1 MKFSKAII
9 NGIVVIE
16 PTVFSDQRGYFLESF
31 NKNEFE
37 KAIGKVSFVQD
48 NESRSTKGVLRGLH
62 YQKPPFEQAKLVRCV
77 EGKILDI
84 AVDIRKDSPTYGLYH
99 SEILSGENNKQ
110 LFIPRGFAHGFVV
123 LSDFAVFSYK
133 VDNIYAP
140 DYEAG
145 ILWNDKKLG
154 IKWGIKESEI
164 FTSLKDEQLP
174 LLSKLKSSF

>member
-1 MKFSKAII
+1 
-9 NGIVVIE
+9 
-16 PTVFSDQRGYFLESF
+16 
-31 NKNEFE
+31 
-37 KAIGKVSFVQD
+37 
-48 NESRSTKGVLRGLH
+48 
-62 YQKPPFEQAKLVRCV
+62 
-77 EGKILDI
+77 
-84 AVDIRKDSPTYGLYH
+84 
-99 SEILSGENNKQ
+99 
-110 LFIPRGFAHGFVV
+110 VV

-154 IKWGIKESEI
+154 IKWGIKGSEI